1 MKTGSQAIKDDA
13 GDTYKFYF
21 ATKGTNKGAG
31 ITGNQHLHW
40 YFNFTGCIVET
51 VPKSLRLSCGSELT
65 RQGIS
70 LP

>member
-1 MKTGSQAIKDDA
+1 MQYRIPVSSWSKAPWGLSVLARVTSIFTG
-13 GDTYKFYF
+13 T
-21 ATKGTNKGAG
+21 
-31 ITGNQHLHW
+31 
-40 YFNFTGCIVET
+40 FNFTGCIVET